1 MNILVTGS
9 KGFIGTN
16 LVKYLRENTNHT
28 VFEFSRDDLL
38 EDLENSINFI
48 DIVFHL
54 AGLNK
59 KTKNE
64 NFENVNIK
72 LTKKLCEILRK
83 NPETKI
89 IYASSIQINQN
100 NEYGKSKKECENI
113 ILNLERTNRNKV
125 YILRLPGIF
134 GMGCRPNYNSVVATF
149 CNNIVKKKDLNI
161 IDPFKEIDLVFIEDL
176 CKQLANLVTDFKVEN
191 KYILIKHQY
200 RVSIK
205 DLALI
210 IKSFPKKSIPII
222 KANDLEAK
230 LYKTYLSYKK
240 QEINL

>member
-16 LVKYLRENTNHT
+16 LVQYLRKNTNHT

-59 KTKNE
+59 ETKNE
-64 NFENVNIK
+64 TFKNVNIK
-72 LTKKLCEILRK
+72 LTKKLCKILRK
-83 NPETKI
+83 NCKTKI

-113 ILNLERTNRNKV
+113 IINLQKTNRNKV

-149 CNNIVKKKDLNI
+149 CYKIINNQSFDIIEGSKKLHLI
-161 IDPFKEIDLVFIEDL
+161 YIDDLVKIFFG
-176 CKQLANLVTDFKVEN
+176 QFFVSSRANF
-191 KYILIKHQY
+191 
-200 RVSIK
+200 S
-205 DLALI
+205 
-210 IKSFPKKSIPII
+210 
-222 KANDLEAK
+222 
-230 LYKTYLSYKK
+230 
-240 QEINL
+240 

>member
-16 LVKYLRENTNHT
+16 LVQYLRQNTKHT
-28 VFEFSRDDLL
+28 VYEFSRHDIL

-64 NFENVNIK
+64 TFKNVNIK
-72 LTKKLCEILRK
+72 LTKKLCKILRK
-83 NPETKI
+83 NCKTKI

-113 ILNLERTNRNKV
+113 IINLQKTNRNKV

-149 CNNIVKKKDLNI
+149 CNNVIKKR
-161 IDPFKEIDLVFIEDL
+161 
-176 CKQLANLVTDFKVEN
+176 
-191 KYILIKHQY
+191 ILI
-200 RVSIK
+200 
-205 DLALI
+205 LLI
-210 IKSFPKKSIPII
+210 HLKK
-222 KANDLEAK
+222 
-230 LYKTYLSYKK
+230 
-240 QEINL
+240 

>member
-16 LVKYLRENTNHT
+16 LVKYLRKNTNHT

-64 NFENVNIK
+64 TFKNVNIK
-72 LTKKLCEILRK
+72 LTKKLCKILRK
-83 NPETKI
+83 NCKTKI

-176 CKQLANLVTDFKVEN
+176 CKQLVNLVNDFKVEN
-191 KYILIKHQY
+191 KYIKIEHQY

-205 DLALI
+205 ELALI

-222 KANDLEAK
+222 KANDLEGK
-230 LYKTYLSYKK
+230 LYKTYLSYKN

>member
-16 LVKYLRENTNHT
+16 LVKYLKENTDHT
-28 VFEFSRDDLL
+28 VHEFTRHDLL

-59 KTKNE
+59 ITDNE
-64 NFENVNIK
+64 LFEKVNIK
-72 LTKKLCEILRK
+72 LTRKLCEILRK
-83 NPETKI
+83 NSETKI
-89 IYASSIQINQN
+89 FYASSIQINQN

-113 ILNLERTNRNKV
+113 IINLEKTNRNKV

-149 CNNIVKKKDLNI
+149 CNNVVKKKELDI
-161 IDPFKEIDLVFIEDL
+161 IDPLKEIDLVFIEDL
-176 CKQLANLVTDFKVEN
+176 CKQLADLAIDNKVKN
-191 KYILIKHQY
+191 KYIQIKNKY
-200 RVSIK
+200 KVSIK
-205 DLALI
+205 ELALI
-210 IKSFPKKSIPII
+210 IKNFPKKSIPFI
-222 KANDLEAK
+222 KGNNLESK
-230 LYKTYLSYKK
+230 LYKTYLSYKT
-240 QEINL
+240 QEVDL

>member
-64 NFENVNIK
+64 TFENVNIK
-72 LTKKLCEILRK
+72 LTKKLCKILRK
-83 NPETKI
+83 NSETKI

-113 ILNLERTNRNKV
+113 ILNLEKSNRNKV
-125 YILRLPGIF
+125 FILRLPGIF

-149 CNNIVKKKDLNI
+149 CNNVIKKKDLNI

-205 DLALI
+205 ELALI
-210 IKSFPKKSIPII
+210 IKSFPKKPIPFV
-222 KANDLEAK
+222 NVNNLDAK
-230 LYKTYLSYKK
+230 LYKTYLSYKN